1 MTTAQERE
9 TTINRPLRRGL
20 ARIRCVATGEV
31 HHSLDTIPKY
41 EGEKLWR
48 LYWHDRPVGKPLTV
62 WVVDVEFSY
71 ATLVAK
77 CDTLL
82 IPRQVSVGVVGR
94 HQPLQVSGKARLL
107 PYAEALETQA
117 TTIQAVAARGP
128 SVFPMPAPASNQKV
142 LQKNV

>member
-1 MTTAQERE
+1 MSEQRSGGNPMTC
-9 TTINRPLRRGL
+9 TTNSNRPLRRGL

-31 HHSLDTIPKY
+31 HHSLDTIPEYAGMKP
-41 EGEKLWR
+41 WR
-48 LYWHDRPVGKPLTV
+48 LYWHDRPIGKPLMV
-62 WVVDVEFSY
+62 WVVDVVFTY

-94 HQPLQVSGKARLL
+94 HQPLQVSGKARPL

-117 TTIQAVAARGP
+117 TATPQ
-128 SVFPMPAPASNQKV
+128 PAHASKYLTNR
-142 LQKNV
+142 